1 MRIKIFILFILISFG
16 ALSQNSIFWLNKP
29 YRNQNNVQWVGTSY
43 TTSSYGHIGYSYNGI
58 NFTDGSEFNASYGNV
73 DWSGERWITTKNG
86 NLIYSFNGIN
96 WVSYGF
102 SGSYGYVL
110 WDTHNDTWV
119 ISKSLNG
126 ISYTMK
132 STDGVNWTSEQNN
145 FGFGKIVSAGTRYIG
160 VSGSTVYYSRNAV
173 NWSSNNLASSYLNAQ
188 LYDILWDGSRF
199 IITGTYTNEDITK
212 TTIWQSTDG
221 VNYSILFRD
230 DYDEH
235 EIYFRINHF
244 KKTGSYYLTNAYG
257 AVKATTNFI
266 GFGNLISN
274 SNWTISS
281 SNQSLDTFLTM
292 AYFISSLTYYY
303 ALPYTPPSYLNQYS
317 TSFAY
322 NNLKH
327 RSIIKYNPLVSSCP
341 QTTVSIYNFS
351 VNYMDMISTINS
363 DGGLNIISRGIC
375 WSKNQNPTISD
386 NVAYGVTNNTSEIIR
401 IQPLSGGTVY
411 YARSFVQN
419 EQCIT
424 YSNQQGFQTYAALP
438 ATVVTTEP
446 TSISAVSAV
455 SGGNVTQDGGGFIQQ
470 RGVCWSTSSNPV
482 YTGNHTED
490 GTGTGVFMSNIS
502 GLSPNTLYYVRAYA
516 VNPAGVVYGSQYSFT
531 TTSTPTAPLVTTLGP
546 SEITN
551 QSAHLYG
558 RVDSDGG
565 ANVSEYG
572 FTYGT
577 YPNPDLS
584 GGSVAISSGVGS
596 FDIILSG
603 IPSATTFHYR
613 AYAINSAGTSYGV
626 DKSFTTLSGGLATVE
641 TYGAYNIDETSAYI
655 SGTIVDT
662 GSATITTTGF
672 IIGLATNP
680 DPTLSSNLFF
690 TQHDGV
696 VAYDQFTG
704 LTSGTTYKARM
715 YAINEAGTAY
725 GNVISFQTTSSGVP
739 PSVSTTAISDI
750 TVNSASSGG
759 NVTFNGGSTITSRG
773 VCWNTTGNPT
783 IADNKTSDG
792 SGDGSFT
799 SSITG
804 LTCGTTYYVRGYAT
818 NQYGTGYGDQ
828 FSFVP
833 NNYPLIIAN
842 LSGYAANQS
851 GCISIG
857 GYWTVTLS
865 SPATS
870 NLIIPITITNGT
882 NNGDVNY
889 NIPISYGNTTGSISV
904 NYYLQSSP
912 WIASGSIQ
920 SVPCGY
926 SIGTSANINIPVC
939 SPTLNI
945 GDSYGGGIIA
955 YIYQPSDAGYISGE
969 VHGIIAAASDIAGN
983 LPWATSPF
991 LITNATSFELSDGDN
1006 NTTIIVAVNGTTTTY
1021 AARICDELSLNGYSD
1036 WCLPS
1041 MNELLKLSYNKLI
1054 IGGFSSLFYWSSTE
1068 LDRYTAYG
1076 VNFSGIG
1083 SNNSSKGGSA
1093 RVRAIRYF

>member
-1 MRIKIFILFILISFG
+1 MRTKIFILFILISFG
-16 ALSQNSIFWLNKP
+16 AFSQNSIFWLNKP
-29 YRNQNNVQWVGTSY
+29 YRNQNNVQWVGTS
-43 TTSSYGHIGYSYNGI
+43 TNGHLSYSFNERTFIDNYNG
-58 NFTDGSEFNASYGNV
+58 SYSYGNV
-73 DWSGERWITTKNG
+73 DWSGERWIAIRG
-86 NLIYSFNGIN
+86 GDLIYSFDGIT

-102 SGSYGYVL
+102 SGVSYIFWDVYKNEWVGQRVIGGTNYTIKSKDGINWNNYITSATLGKIISTGLRYVGLNSQGGSIFYSSDAITWRTKDMTLDYNGAQIWDIAWTGSSVVAAGTYLNEDIRKSTVWSSSDGSTYSIYYRDDNQVHDYFTKIIYFNGYIIVSEFYTVFNLSYGNVYSFPDKDIKTL
-110 WDTHNDTWV
+110 AYNKDKLL
-119 ISKSLNG
+119 ISVNRYGTDINLLTSLNG
-126 ISYTMK
+126 RSISY
-132 STDGVNWTSEQNN
+132 
-145 FGFGKIVSAGTRYIG
+145 
-160 VSGSTVYYSRNAV
+160 
-173 NWSSNNLASSYLNAQ
+173 L
-188 LYDILWDGSRF
+188 
-199 IITGTYTNEDITK
+199 
-212 TTIWQSTDG
+212 
-221 VNYSILFRD
+221 
-230 DYDEH
+230 DY
-235 EIYFRINHF
+235 
-244 KKTGSYYLTNAYG
+244 
-257 AVKATTNFI
+257 
-266 GFGNLISN
+266 
-274 SNWTISS
+274 
-281 SNQSLDTFLTM
+281 M
-292 AYFISSLTYYY
+292 AY
-303 ALPYTPPSYLNQYS
+303 
-317 TSFAY
+317 SFD
-322 NNLKH
+322 NMKH
-327 RSIIKYNPLVSSCP
+327 RSIIKYHMMMLACPSVS
-341 QTTVSIYNFS
+341 TSIYELG
-351 VNYMDMISTINS
+351 VNQVRIKNTLNS
-363 DGGLNIISRGIC
+363 DGGSDIIRRGIC
-375 WSKNQNPTISD
+375 WSLNENPTVNDAIMETYGTAKD
-386 NVAYGVTNNTSEIIR
+386 ELIYAY
-401 IQPLSGGTVY
+401 PLSGGTVY
-411 YARSFVQN
+411 HFRSFVQN
-419 EQCIT
+419 GQCIS
-424 YSNQQGFQTYAALP
+424 YSDDVPLQTYAASP

-446 TSISAVSAV
+446 TSIGAVSAI
-455 SGGNVTQDGGGFIQQ
+455 SGGNVTSDGGGFIQQ
-470 RGVCWSTSSNPV
+470 RGVCWSTSSNPI
-482 YTGNHTED
+482 YTGSHSED
-490 GTGTGVFMSNIS
+490 GTGSGVFTSNIS

-516 VNPAGVVYGSQYSFT
+516 VNPAGVVYGDQYSFT
-531 TTSTPTAPLVTTLGP
+531 TTSTPTVPLVTTLDP

-565 ANVSEYG
+565 SSVSEYG
-572 FTYGT
+572 FAYGT
-577 YPNPDLS
+577 SPNPSIS
-584 GGSVAISSGVGS
+584 GSYTPIGSGIGS
-596 FDIILSG
+596 FDVTLSG

-613 AYAINSAGTSYGV
+613 AYAINSVGTSYGA
-626 DKSFTTLSGGLATVE
+626 DKSFTTLTGGLPIVE
-641 TYGAYNIDETSAYI
+641 TYGAYNIDETSAYV

-672 IIGLATNP
+672 IIGLATNL

-725 GNVISFQTTSSGVP
+725 GNVISFQTTSTGVV

-750 TVNSASSGG
+750 TINSASSGG
-759 NVTFNGGSTITSRG
+759 NVTFDGGSTITARG

-783 IADNKTSDG
+783 IADSKTSDG
-792 SGDGSFT
+792 GGDGSFT

-804 LTCGTTYYVRGYAT
+804 LTCGTTYYVRAYAT
-818 NQYGTGYGDQ
+818 NSSGTAYGNQ
-828 FSFVP
+828 ISFVP

-955 YIYQPSDAGYISGE
+955 YIFQSGDPGYISGQ

-1076 VNFSGIG
+1076 VNFSGTG